1 MSSRIAKVLIAG
13 VVTLGVLIA
22 GTVPA
27 NAEPDA
33 PLTGS
38 SVAPSDAE
46 VIAAY
51 SLTAPVG
58 MTRSGLVARA
68 VVPMGNPCPL
78 LRTTHA
84 KGVNKRTAMI
94 ERVAP
99 ATTNG
104 AFASLRSCSAKIP
117 FGAISATVGGR
128 SIPASMPKETDRI
141 AVFGDTGCRLKGTW
155 DQACNSPESW
165 PLAQISRSIAAE
177 RPQLIVYTGDFYYR
191 EAACD
196 PSNTA
201 LCAGSPAPGAGL
213 PFKDTATGWLA
224 DVFTPMASVLAAAPI
239 VVVRGNHEAC
249 YRGGNGYYIYF
260 DPRDGTE
267 GTCAPQ
273 LNSSGALVNPA
284 EILNESFAVD
294 VDVRGPE
301 DLRLVVVDSAYG
313 EDCTVSTILPQQ
325 ITAYQAAGRLAA
337 RANQSWLLVHR
348 PVIGWQAADDCAP
361 NGAWLTGDQ
370 QVASYGLLDDYSV
383 IVSSHIHMAQAMN
396 IPGVPPQIVL
406 GNGGTFLEPPA
417 PFSLPTIGPNFVPGM
432 AYPAPT
438 SGWWDIRYGYAL
450 VRPRPNGNWLWQM
463 KTPGAVLFRNC
474 VLGSGTMK
482 CDAP

>member
-1 MSSRIAKVLIAG
+1 MSCRIAKVLIAG

-22 GTVPA
+22 GTVTV
-27 NAEPDA
+27 NAEPGA
-33 PLTGS
+33 PITRS
-38 SVAPSDAE
+38 SVVPSDAG

-51 SLTAPVG
+51 SLAAPVG

-84 KGVNKRTAMI
+84 NGANKRTAMI

-104 AFASLRSCSAKIP
+104 AFASLRSCSAKMP
-117 FGAISATVGGR
+117 YGALSATVGER
-128 SIPASMPKETDRI
+128 AIPASMPKETDRI

-284 EILNESFAVD
+284 EILNETFAS
-294 VDVRGPE
+294 
-301 DLRLVVVDSAYG
+301 VV
-313 EDCTVSTILPQQ
+313 EC
-325 ITAYQAAGRLAA
+325 
-337 RANQSWLLVHR
+337 
-348 PVIGWQAADDCAP
+348 
-361 NGAWLTGDQ
+361 
-370 QVASYGLLDDYSV
+370 
-383 IVSSHIHMAQAMN
+383 
-396 IPGVPPQIVL
+396 
-406 GNGGTFLEPPA
+406 
-417 PFSLPTIGPNFVPGM
+417 
-432 AYPAPT
+432 
-438 SGWWDIRYGYAL
+438 
-450 VRPRPNGNWLWQM
+450 
-463 KTPGAVLFRNC
+463 
-474 VLGSGTMK
+474 
-482 CDAP
+482 